1 MTQGRGTP
9 YFSAPEQLTSSTY
22 DTPADVWAL
31 GCILTCLWTDREYP
45 YPIDDD
51 IRNQSTTIVS
61 RIMTGD
67 LRPSLPQHSSM
78 HSFVRDCCRYSPA
91 RRIDAATLELQLSK
105 EARMFSLSHLSEG
118 GGREQAAEVE
128 LVANLRHK
136 KDA

>member
-31 GCILTCLWTDREYP
+31 GCVLTCLWTDSEYP

-51 IRNQSTTIVS
+51 GAGVVGRVMI
-61 RIMTGD
+61 GE
-67 LRPSLPQHSSM
+67 LLPMLPEHSSM
-78 HSFVRDCCRYSPA
+78 HSFVRDCCMHSPA
-91 RRIDAATLELQLSK
+91 RRIDAATLESQLSK